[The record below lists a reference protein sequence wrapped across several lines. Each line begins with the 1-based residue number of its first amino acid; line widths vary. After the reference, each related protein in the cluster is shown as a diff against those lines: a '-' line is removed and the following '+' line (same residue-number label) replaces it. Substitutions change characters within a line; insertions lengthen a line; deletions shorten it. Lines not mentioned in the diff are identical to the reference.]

1 MTCRSST
8 TRPAVINFKVV
19 YYGPGLAGKTAN
31 LQHIHQCLPDGNK
44 GKMISLATGDDRTL
58 FFDFLPVSALG
69 VRGFTTRFQL
79 YTVPGQ
85 MHYNMTRKLVLR
97 GVDGVVFVAD
107 SQWDRLRDN
116 VESFRNLD
124 ENLKE
129 YGLNLATIPLRAAV
143 QQARPGPDRSG
154 RLHGVSPQPRRAAC
168 SHVRGRRRRRDR
180 RVRHLEHGVAPGTR
194 QRIRSSTGGRR
205 VRVHDI
211 VIHEADAVRIDA
223 VLGRFLADS
232 GCAAALLIDRSG
244 QPLAETGVSR
254 TLDTGSIGALA
265 AGAFSA
271 TAALARLLGES
282 EFSVLFH
289 EGVRESMHVSTVD
302 DDTILLAIFDERTTV
317 GMVRLFAREAS
328 TSIGGILEETR
339 KRPKRVGALAAP
351 LTAEEMRRAGDHRS
365 A

>member
-1 MTCRSST
+1 M
-8 TRPAVINFKVV
+8 
-19 YYGPGLAGKTAN
+19 
-31 LQHIHQCLPDGNK
+31 
-44 GKMISLATGDDRTL
+44 
-58 FFDFLPVSALG
+58 
-69 VRGFTTRFQL
+69 
-79 YTVPGQ
+79 
-85 MHYNMTRKLVLR
+85 
-97 GVDGVVFVAD
+97 
-107 SQWDRLRDN
+107 
-116 VESFRNLD
+116 
-124 ENLKE
+124 
-129 YGLNLATIPLRAAV
+129 
-143 QQARPGPDRSG
+143 
-154 RLHGVSPQPRRAAC
+154 
-168 SHVRGRRRRRDR
+168 
-180 RVRHLEHGVAPGTR
+180 
-194 QRIRSSTGGRR
+194 
-205 VRVHDI
+205 RVHDI

-244 QPLAETGVSR
+244 QPLAESGVSR

-271 TAALARLLGES
+271 TAALAQLLGES

-328 TSIGGILEETR
+328 TSIGGILEESR

>member
-1 MTCRSST
+1 M
-8 TRPAVINFKVV
+8 
-19 YYGPGLAGKTAN
+19 
-31 LQHIHQCLPDGNK
+31 
-44 GKMISLATGDDRTL
+44 
-58 FFDFLPVSALG
+58 
-69 VRGFTTRFQL
+69 
-79 YTVPGQ
+79 
-85 MHYNMTRKLVLR
+85 
-97 GVDGVVFVAD
+97 
-107 SQWDRLRDN
+107 
-116 VESFRNLD
+116 
-124 ENLKE
+124 
-129 YGLNLATIPLRAAV
+129 
-143 QQARPGPDRSG
+143 
-154 RLHGVSPQPRRAAC
+154 
-168 SHVRGRRRRRDR
+168 
-180 RVRHLEHGVAPGTR
+180 
-194 QRIRSSTGGRR
+194 
-205 VRVHDI
+205 RVHDI

-265 AGAFSA
+265 AAAFSA

-351 LTAEEMRRAGDHRS
+351 LTAEVSRYKGGVKQ
-365 A
+365 

>member
-1 MTCRSST
+1 M
-8 TRPAVINFKVV
+8 
-19 YYGPGLAGKTAN
+19 
-31 LQHIHQCLPDGNK
+31 
-44 GKMISLATGDDRTL
+44 
-58 FFDFLPVSALG
+58 
-69 VRGFTTRFQL
+69 
-79 YTVPGQ
+79 
-85 MHYNMTRKLVLR
+85 
-97 GVDGVVFVAD
+97 
-107 SQWDRLRDN
+107 
-116 VESFRNLD
+116 
-124 ENLKE
+124 
-129 YGLNLATIPLRAAV
+129 
-143 QQARPGPDRSG
+143 
-154 RLHGVSPQPRRAAC
+154 
-168 SHVRGRRRRRDR
+168 
-180 RVRHLEHGVAPGTR
+180 
-194 QRIRSSTGGRR
+194 
-205 VRVHDI
+205 RVHDI

-265 AGAFSA
+265 AAAFSA
-271 TAALARLLGES
+271 TAALAQLLGES

-302 DDTILLAIFDERTTV
+302 DETILLAIFDERTTV

-351 LTAEEMRRAGDHRS
+351 LTAEEMRRASDHRS

>member
-1 MTCRSST
+1 M
-8 TRPAVINFKVV
+8 
-19 YYGPGLAGKTAN
+19 
-31 LQHIHQCLPDGNK
+31 
-44 GKMISLATGDDRTL
+44 
-58 FFDFLPVSALG
+58 
-69 VRGFTTRFQL
+69 
-79 YTVPGQ
+79 
-85 MHYNMTRKLVLR
+85 
-97 GVDGVVFVAD
+97 
-107 SQWDRLRDN
+107 
-116 VESFRNLD
+116 
-124 ENLKE
+124 
-129 YGLNLATIPLRAAV
+129 
-143 QQARPGPDRSG
+143 
-154 RLHGVSPQPRRAAC
+154 
-168 SHVRGRRRRRDR
+168 
-180 RVRHLEHGVAPGTR
+180 
-194 QRIRSSTGGRR
+194 
-205 VRVHDI
+205 RVHDI
-211 VIHEADAVRIDA
+211 VIHEADAIRIDA

-244 QPLAETGVSR
+244 QPLAESGVSR

-289 EGVRESMHVSTVD
+289 EGVRESLHVSTVD

>member
-1 MTCRSST
+1 
-8 TRPAVINFKVV
+8 
-19 YYGPGLAGKTAN
+19 
-31 LQHIHQCLPDGNK
+31 
-44 GKMISLATGDDRTL
+44 
-58 FFDFLPVSALG
+58 
-69 VRGFTTRFQL
+69 
-79 YTVPGQ
+79 
-85 MHYNMTRKLVLR
+85 
-97 GVDGVVFVAD
+97 
-107 SQWDRLRDN
+107 
-116 VESFRNLD
+116 
-124 ENLKE
+124 
-129 YGLNLATIPLRAAV
+129 
-143 QQARPGPDRSG
+143 
-154 RLHGVSPQPRRAAC
+154 
-168 SHVRGRRRRRDR
+168 
-180 RVRHLEHGVAPGTR
+180 
-194 QRIRSSTGGRR
+194 

-232 GCAAALLIDRSG
+232 SCAAALLIDRSG
-244 QPLAETGVSR
+244 QPLAESGVSR

-328 TSIGGILEETR
+328 TSIGGILEESR

>member
-1 MTCRSST
+1 M
-8 TRPAVINFKVV
+8 
-19 YYGPGLAGKTAN
+19 
-31 LQHIHQCLPDGNK
+31 
-44 GKMISLATGDDRTL
+44 
-58 FFDFLPVSALG
+58 
-69 VRGFTTRFQL
+69 
-79 YTVPGQ
+79 
-85 MHYNMTRKLVLR
+85 
-97 GVDGVVFVAD
+97 
-107 SQWDRLRDN
+107 
-116 VESFRNLD
+116 
-124 ENLKE
+124 
-129 YGLNLATIPLRAAV
+129 
-143 QQARPGPDRSG
+143 
-154 RLHGVSPQPRRAAC
+154 
-168 SHVRGRRRRRDR
+168 
-180 RVRHLEHGVAPGTR
+180 
-194 QRIRSSTGGRR
+194 
-205 VRVHDI
+205 RVHDI

-302 DDTILLAIFDERTTV
+302 EETILLAIFDERTTV

-351 LTAEEMRRAGDHRS
+351 LTAEEMRRASDHRS

>member
-1 MTCRSST
+1 M
-8 TRPAVINFKVV
+8 
-19 YYGPGLAGKTAN
+19 
-31 LQHIHQCLPDGNK
+31 
-44 GKMISLATGDDRTL
+44 
-58 FFDFLPVSALG
+58 
-69 VRGFTTRFQL
+69 
-79 YTVPGQ
+79 
-85 MHYNMTRKLVLR
+85 
-97 GVDGVVFVAD
+97 
-107 SQWDRLRDN
+107 
-116 VESFRNLD
+116 
-124 ENLKE
+124 
-129 YGLNLATIPLRAAV
+129 
-143 QQARPGPDRSG
+143 
-154 RLHGVSPQPRRAAC
+154 
-168 SHVRGRRRRRDR
+168 
-180 RVRHLEHGVAPGTR
+180 
-194 QRIRSSTGGRR
+194 
-205 VRVHDI
+205 RVHDI
-211 VIHEADAVRIDA
+211 VIHEADAARINA

-232 GCAAALLIDRSG
+232 SCAAALLIDRSG
-244 QPLAETGVSR
+244 QPLAESGVSR

-351 LTAEEMRRAGDHRS
+351 LTAEEMRRASDHRS